1 MRIDNNYENQLEDY
15 KIRLDIALKAANVC
29 VFEVDIVNQLY
40 TVFENSEDIF
50 GVPGEKILN
59 DVRKYSQFT
68 PEDYQKAVSLYFS
81 HPDDYEVINQ
91 AF

>member
-15 KIRLDIALKAANVC
+15 KIWLDITLKAANVC

-81 HPDDYEVINQ
+81 HPDV
-91 AF
+91 

>member
-15 KIRLDIALKAANVC
+15 KIWLDIALKAANVC

-68 PEDYQKAVSLYFS
+68 PEDYQKAVSLSFS
-81 HPDDYEVINQ
+81 RQKYILWS
-91 AF
+91 

>member
-15 KIRLDIALKAANVC
+15 KIWLDIALKAANVC

-68 PEDYQKAVSLYFS
+68 PED
-81 HPDDYEVINQ
+81 
-91 AF
+91 